1 MGRSK
6 RCLFYI
12 TTLHSPGVMEIK
24 GMNLRHDGWNSICIL
39 CECDSG
45 AAGRRLAGI
54 HVHNP
59 HTRLT
64 LELGTAKNTA
74 K

>member
-12 TTLHSPGVMEIK
+12 TILHLAGVLEIK
-24 GMNLRHDGWNSICIL
+24 SMNLRHDVWNSICIL

-45 AAGRRLAGI
+45 AAGPGLAGI
-54 HVHNP
+54 HIHNP

-64 LELGTAKNTA
+64 LELGTAKSTA